1 MSLMDVIDLEKHY
14 PVRNIKFWAQ
24 LLDRNRVF
32 EFCIDE
38 IERQRFY
45 AVGGLS
51 FSLEKGE
58 CLGVVGESGSGKT
71 TLIRMI
77 AGLLAISGG
86 QIRLNNTDLSLKRDI
101 ARVQMVFQDPTES
114 LNPSFTI
121 MQVIAD
127 PLRCILG
134 IRDAAELRRRVEA
147 LASLVHLPLALLDR
161 YPHQLSGG
169 QKARV
174 GIARALA
181 AEPDVILLDEPTT
194 ALDVSVQGHILLLLD
209 ELRSKLQLSYIFVSH
224 DLSVVRILCDR
235 LMVMKKGVVVEE
247 GQVAE
252 VFARPQHEYTRELIA
267 AIPEMAARTTAPNPS
282 PLATWQT
289 M

>member
-1 MSLMDVIDLEKHY
+1 MSLMEVIDLQKHY
-14 PVRNIKFWAQ
+14 PVRNLAFWSQ
-24 LLDRNRVF
+24 LLDRRRVF
-32 EFCIDE
+32 ECCIDPACRE
-38 IERQRFY
+38 RFY
-45 AVGGLS
+45 AVNGLN

-77 AGLLAISGG
+77 AGLLPSSAG
-86 QIRLNNTDLSLKRDI
+86 QIRLNNADLTLRRDA

-121 MQVIAD
+121 VDIIGD

-134 IRDAAELRRRVEA
+134 IRDGAELRRRVEA
-147 LASLVHLPLALLDR
+147 LAVLVHLPLELLDR

-209 ELRSKLQLSYIFVSH
+209 DLRRKLKLSYIFVSH

-235 LMVMKKGVVVEE
+235 LMVMKKGQVVEA
-247 GQVAE
+247 GVVAE
-252 VFARPQHEYTRELIA
+252 VFARPQHDYTRQLIA
-267 AIPEMAARTTAPNPS
+267 SIPEVNRAGAAPV
-282 PLATWQT
+282 
-289 M
+289 

>member
-1 MSLMDVIDLEKHY
+1 MSLMEVIELEKHY
-14 PVRNIKFWAQ
+14 PVRNLAFWSQ
-24 LLDRNRVF
+24 LLDRQRVF
-32 EFCIDE
+32 ECCIDAA
-38 IERQRFY
+38 ERERFY
-45 AVGGLS
+45 AVNGLS
-51 FSLEKGE
+51 FTLEKGE

-77 AGLLAISGG
+77 AGLLPSSAG
-86 QIRLNNTDLSLKRDI
+86 QIRLNNADLTLKRDA

-121 MQVIAD
+121 VDIIGD
-127 PLRCILG
+127 PLRCIVG
-134 IRDAAELRRRVEA
+134 IRDRVALRRRVEE
-147 LASLVHLPLALLDR
+147 LAALVHLPVELLDR

-181 AEPDVILLDEPTT
+181 AEPEVILLDEPTT

-209 ELRSKLQLSYIFVSH
+209 DLRRKLLLSYIFVSH

-235 LMVMKKGVVVEE
+235 LMVMKQ
-247 GQVAE
+247 GQVIEAGTVAE
-252 VFARPQHEYTRELIA
+252 VFANPQHDYTRQLIA
-267 AIPEMAARTTAPNPS
+267 SIPEVASAAGVAPI
-282 PLATWQT
+282 
-289 M
+289 

>member
-1 MSLMDVIDLEKHY
+1 MSLMEVIELEKHY
-14 PVRNIKFWAQ
+14 PVRNLAFWSQ
-24 LLDRNRVF
+24 LLDRRRVF
-32 EFCIDE
+32 EWCIDPAH
-38 IERQRFY
+38 RARFY
-45 AVGGLS
+45 AVNGLN
-51 FSLEKGE
+51 FRLEKGE

-77 AGLLAISGG
+77 AGLLPCSAG
-86 QIRLNNTDLSLKRDI
+86 QIRLNNADLTLKRDA

-121 MQVIAD
+121 VDIISD

-134 IRDAAELRRRVEA
+134 VRDRAELRRRAEE
-147 LASLVHLPLALLDR
+147 LAALVHLPLELLDR

-209 ELRSKLQLSYIFVSH
+209 DLRRKLQLSYIFVSH

-235 LMVMKKGVVVEE
+235 LIVMKKGKVVEA
-247 GQVAE
+247 GAVAE
-252 VFARPQHEYTRELIA
+252 VFANPQHAYTRQLIA
-267 AIPEMAARTTAPNPS
+267 SIPEVTAAGTAPG
-282 PLATWQT
+282 
-289 M
+289 